1 MKKTIKYV
9 TCIAGA
15 AVMASLGLAGCS
27 EGKNFVNGPKYEYR
41 LTDKTEEYV
50 VNTTGSSVT
59 VDQGIVIDGVFDE
72 AFYTNRKWLK
82 ANKILQ
88 QSGQTE
94 TGTLEM
100 TTYFSETGIVVAAH
114 ITDSRAAVYSSSV
127 ATGNQTCFSGYFAFG
142 DTTTSGDD
150 VYEVE
155 NTAANMFKISEF
167 VSGGLQVMYTSE
179 DVTPVHAV
187 RRVGDITK
195 GECYEYYVEYFMP
208 YALFGRT
215 SRPVTVYFNP
225 TMISATLDEYGSA
238 ISDLRTWYNFGD
250 HQSSLYGWSKP
261 NSGYVFDRNGFVSNT
276 LTIKE
281 AEGGTVT
288 EEWGYDWTIT
298 GDMVNLNV
306 TPDEGYRLTHLYVN
320 GEECVDDVVAGTYSF
335 MAQGNV
341 TVVPEFAPEG
351 NIVVSDVYA
360 WIGYPASEFTLE
372 LNNGESDYTLDYD
385 TSKLTIDKDAKTV
398 KALAEGTFE
407 VNVTSGSDTTSFSV
421 ICSNVDKN
429 GTEWNNSDYLAD
441 ANNLK
446 GEYSANGT
454 DGKTTV
460 FIGDSFFDVAD
471 WGWQNFYSD
480 YAGKD
485 ALGLGISSSTTF
497 DWESFLLAGDTIL
510 SGMQPKNVVV
520 NIGTNNI
527 YDDNRAAPE
536 TVRDLQRLFTLLHDR
551 MPDANIYYFSIAQR
565 ADTKYAAQVSA
576 VNDAMEQWCE
586 YKDWITFVDVEDQI
600 SASDL
605 KDGVHPKNETYTNV
619 YVPALE
625 AAECKIEEK

>member
-1 MKKTIKYV
+1 M
-9 TCIAGA
+9 
-15 AVMASLGLAGCS
+15 
-27 EGKNFVNGPKYEYR
+27 
-41 LTDKTEEYV
+41 
-50 VNTTGSSVT
+50 
-59 VDQGIVIDGVFDE
+59 
-72 AFYTNRKWLK
+72 
-82 ANKILQ
+82 
-88 QSGQTE
+88 
-94 TGTLEM
+94 
-100 TTYFSETGIVVAAH
+100 
-114 ITDSRAAVYSSSV
+114 
-127 ATGNQTCFSGYFAFG
+127 
-142 DTTTSGDD
+142 
-150 VYEVE
+150 
-155 NTAANMFKISEF
+155 
-167 VSGGLQVMYTSE
+167 
-179 DVTPVHAV
+179 
-187 RRVGDITK
+187 
-195 GECYEYYVEYFMP
+195 
-208 YALFGRT
+208 
-215 SRPVTVYFNP
+215 
-225 TMISATLDEYGSA
+225 
-238 ISDLRTWYNFGD
+238 
-250 HQSSLYGWSKP
+250 
-261 NSGYVFDRNGFVSNT
+261 
-276 LTIKE
+276 
-281 AEGGTVT
+281 
-288 EEWGYDWTIT
+288 
-298 GDMVNLNV
+298 
-306 TPDEGYRLTHLYVN
+306 
-320 GEECVDDVVAGTYSF
+320 
-335 MAQGNV
+335 
-341 TVVPEFAPEG
+341 
-351 NIVVSDVYA
+351 
-360 WIGYPASEFTLE
+360 
-372 LNNGESDYTLDYD
+372 
-385 TSKLTIDKDAKTV
+385 

-407 VNVTSGSDTTSFSV
+407 VKVTSGSDTTSFSV